1 MLIVNFLLN
10 NINDRAASLL
20 WVNCQC
26 TSMLSFQ
33 KIFFAYAESTLIYIL
48 TKDIFVA
55 VGAHYVRLVSKII
68 HQLNFQGSEE
78 NTK

>member
-1 MLIVNFLLN
+1 MTEQCHCYGLT
-10 NINDRAASLL
+10 AS
-20 WVNCQC
+20 V
-26 TSMLSFQ
+26 
-33 KIFFAYAESTLIYIL
+33 YAESTLIYIL
-48 TKDIFVA
+48 NKDIFVA